1 MIRWTRPCQGIERWH
16 ITINPTPCPSPCYGE
31 GIKGRGYNNHFI
43 MKINVKFF
51 ALGKELVG
59 NSSLEIEMEV
69 NSNVQSLLES
79 LKSKH
84 PKLNELKSFLV
95 AVNMEYAD
103 MEKSLK
109 DGDEVAIIPPVSG
122 G

>member
-1 MIRWTRPCQGIERWH
+1 
-16 ITINPTPCPSPCYGE
+16 
-31 GIKGRGYNNHFI
+31 

-51 ALGKELVG
+51 ALGRELVG
-59 NSSLEIEMEV
+59 NADLNIELAEDSS
-69 NSNVQSLLES
+69 VQSLIEL
-79 LKSKH
+79 LKSRH
-84 PKLNELKSFLV
+84 PKMKDLKSFLV

-103 MEKSLK
+103 MQQPLR

>member
-1 MIRWTRPCQGIERWH
+1 MKECLILNKFLNEKEELED
-16 ITINPTPCPSPCYGE
+16 NKFS
-31 GIKGRGYNNHFI
+31 NFS

-51 ALGKELVG
+51 ALGRELVG
-59 NSSLEIEMEV
+59 NSSLEFEMEE
-69 NSNVQSLLES
+69 NGSVQSLIES
-79 LKSKH
+79 LKNKH
-84 PKLNELKSFLV
+84 PKLKELKSFLV

-103 MEKSLK
+103 MQQSLK